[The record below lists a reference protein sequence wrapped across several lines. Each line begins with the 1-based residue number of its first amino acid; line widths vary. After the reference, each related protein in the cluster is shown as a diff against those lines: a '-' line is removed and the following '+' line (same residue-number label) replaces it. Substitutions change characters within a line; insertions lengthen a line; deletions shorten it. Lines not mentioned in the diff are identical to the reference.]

1 LKTKNKKVD
10 PIELANETKIKPGQ
24 KPNKAP
30 ANNVLRSDI
39 GKAKAVTTT

>member
-1 LKTKNKKVD
+1 M
-10 PIELANETKIKPGQ
+10 ELANETKIKPGQ

-30 ANNVLRSDI
+30 ANNVLSRDM